1 MTQFFSHPWILSGSL
16 VLLLLYWRYRQRY
29 TYLWLRL
36 LALLGLLV
44 ALATPQIPL
53 ANKELAILLDS
64 SDSVGSHA
72 ESALA
77 NIRFA
82 PTLKPRYY
90 YFASDTLSSNTL
102 QELSSR
108 SLNRRDTNIA
118 RAIHVARTNGAG
130 RILLI
135 SDGIA
140 SQGNAELAIS
150 TSVPV
155 DTLALDSRQNIRLS
169 QLYLPENAVAE
180 QMVEAVAIVESNR
193 PADITLYAEVAG
205 DALEPIPYRLEAGD
219 NAIPFRFLSSDASS
233 DASSMN
239 VNVWLESALAQP
251 QRDDRQQAILNINS
265 SQSVLVIGDPFLHA
279 MLQQQGIASTLAE
292 PSALTGNL
300 DYSAIVIRASSGVFS
315 QGQLELLERYVLEG
329 GGLLMTGSND
339 AFGLGAWYRTPVER
353 VLPVHTDLRNDVTLP
368 LVALVMIIDQSN
380 SMGTG
385 RPAKIELAKEGA
397 IRVIELAYEQDRL
410 GLMTF
415 SDAYDWVFEPR
426 RSSRAAKEAM
436 INAVLEVD
444 VEGGTVLTPAYEAA
458 IKKLDSTEAAIKHI
472 IILSDGQLNDN
483 PFASGSNDDAL
494 GALAE
499 KAQETGITT
508 SSIAVGSNADF
519 ARLEQIAEQG
529 GGRYYAALD
538 ATTLPRIFTSEAL
551 TATRAMLREGDIQPQ
566 VYAHPLLPST
576 SVPPAV
582 NAYIS
587 TRLKAQ
593 SEIILQ
599 GLDDEPILALSRQGL
614 GRSAALTTDLNQWAG
629 DFATWQGL
637 PELMSSVVR
646 WLQANPNDYTSSL
659 QQREDGSIILR
670 LDAVRDGAYVEGEKL
685 SVRYQGREI
694 PLEQRSF
701 GRYEAILPRGN
712 ASNQGDDV
720 VILQNGTIINRSHI
734 PVATGEF
741 AQQGGQALLA
751 KLSAMSGGEVLQ
763 QGDSYNPVGLW
774 QRRSVRLP
782 FILFALSCFMLELV
796 LRRFGHGWLRS
807 KRR

>member
-1 MTQFFSHPWILSGSL
+1 MTQFFSYPWILSGSL

-29 TYLWLRL
+29 AYLWLRL
-36 LALLGLLV
+36 LALLALLI

-53 ANKELAILLDS
+53 RNHELAILLDS
-64 SDSVGSHA
+64 SASVGASA
-72 ESALA
+72 EDALA
-77 NIRFA
+77 RLNFA
-82 PTLKPRYY
+82 PSIKPRYY
-90 YFASDTLSSNTL
+90 YFASDTLSSNTVQQDAKL
-102 QELSSR
+102 NY
-108 SLNRRDTNIA
+108 SLNRNDTNIA
-118 RAIHVARTNGAG
+118 RAIHVARANGAG

-140 SQGNAELAIS
+140 SQGNAELAVS
-150 TSVPV
+150 ETVPV

-169 QLYLPENAVAE
+169 QLYLPDSAVAE
-180 QMVEAVAIVESNR
+180 QMVEAVAILESNS
-193 PADITLYAEVAG
+193 PADIILHAEVAG
-205 DALEPIPYRLEAGD
+205 ELLEPIPYRLEAGD

-233 DASSMN
+233 MN
-239 VNVWLESALAQP
+239 VNVWLESSLEQP
-251 QRDDRQQAILNINS
+251 QNDDRQQAILNITS

-279 MLQQQGIASTLAE
+279 MLQQQGISSTLAE

-300 DYSAIVIRASSGVFS
+300 EYSAIVIRASSGVFS

-329 GGLLMTGSND
+329 GGLLMTGGND
-339 AFGLGAWYRTPVER
+339 AFGLGGWYRTPVEA

-397 IRVIELAYEQDRL
+397 IRVIELAYQQDRL

-415 SDAYDWVFEPR
+415 SDKYRWVFEPR

-444 VEGGTVLTPAYEAA
+444 VEGGTVLTPAYQEAISTLEA
-458 IKKLDSTEAAIKHI
+458 TEAAIKHI

-483 PFASGSNDDAL
+483 PFASANND
-494 GALAE
+494 GALSDL
-499 KAQETGITT
+499 AQEAQEAGITT

-519 ARLEQIAEQG
+519 ARLEHIAEQG

-551 TATRAMLREGDIQPQ
+551 TATRAMLREGDIQAQ
-566 VYAHPLLPST
+566 VYAHPLLNNQSA
-576 SVPPAV
+576 PPALD
-582 NAYIS
+582 AYIS

-593 SEIILQ
+593 SEILLQ

-637 PELMSSVVR
+637 PQLMSSVVR

-659 QQREDGSIILR
+659 QAREDGSVLLR

-685 SVRYQGREI
+685 SVRYQGREMA
-694 PLEQRSF
+694 LEQRSF
-701 GRYEAILPRGN
+701 GRYEAVLPRG
-712 ASNQGDDV
+712 SNNQNDEV
-720 VILQNGTIINRSHI
+720 VILQNDTIISRSRL
-734 PVATGEF
+734 PLSTGEF
-741 AQQGGQALLA
+741 AQQGGRTLLA
-751 KLSAMSGGEVLQ
+751 KLSAISGGAVLEA
-763 QGDSYNPVGLW
+763 GTNYNPAGLW
-774 QRRSVRLP
+774 QRRSLRLP
-782 FILFALSCFMLELV
+782 FILLALSCVLLELS
-796 LRRFGHGWLRS
+796 LRRFGHGFLASLWR
-807 KRR
+807 KNN